1 MSNDGFREKILA
13 PGDRFMSARKLL
25 RNPHGQSI
33 IEITLITPLLLA
45 ALYVAMD
52 FGILFLTAHYT
63 QNAAREASRIGAIM
77 PDCAID
83 ATVPCVTTV
92 TQSCSAATAT
102 VVQEACN
109 RLPQAL
115 TGTSVT
121 VTLTGLYY
129 PATCLREVKVTAS
142 GTYNYGLY
150 RAMALM
156 GFPVSATTPVARSA
170 DARYQGQPVTVTGTC
185 S

>member
-1 MSNDGFREKILA
+1 
-13 PGDRFMSARKLL
+13 MSARKLL

-33 IEITLITPLLLA
+33 IELTLITPLLLA

-52 FGILFLTAHYT
+52 FGILFFTAHYT
-63 QNAAREASRIGAIM
+63 QNAVREASRIGAIM

-83 ATVPCVTTV
+83 ATVPCVGTGAV
-92 TQSCSAATAT
+92 TQSCPGTAA

-109 RLPQAL
+109 RLPDGL
-115 TGTSVT
+115 TGASVE

-129 PATCLREVKVTAS
+129 PATCMREIKVKAS

-150 RAMALM
+150 RVMALM
-156 GFPVSATTPVARSA
+156 GFPVSSTTSVARSA

-185 S
+185 T

>member
-1 MSNDGFREKILA
+1 MN
-13 PGDRFMSARKLL
+13 ARKLL

-33 IEITLITPLLLA
+33 VELSLITPLLLA
-45 ALYVAMD
+45 ALYVAVD
-52 FGILFLTAHYT
+52 FGILFFTTHYT
-63 QNAAREASRIGAIM
+63 LNAVREASRIGSIM

-83 ATVPCVTTV
+83 ATVPCVRTV

-115 TGTSVT
+115 TEASVE

-129 PATCLREVKVTAS
+129 PATCMREVKVKAS
-142 GTYNYGLY
+142 GTYNYGFY
-150 RAMALM
+150 SVMALM
-156 GFPVSATTPVARSA
+156 GFPVSPTTPVARSA
-170 DARYQGQPVTVTGTC
+170 DARYQGQPVSVTGTC
-185 S
+185 T

>member
-1 MSNDGFREKILA
+1 
-13 PGDRFMSARKLL
+13 MSAIKLL

-33 IEITLITPLLLA
+33 VEISLITPLLLA
-45 ALYVAMD
+45 ALYVVID
-52 FGILFLTAHYT
+52 FGILFSTTHYT
-63 QNAAREASRIGAIM
+63 QNAVREASRIGSIM
-77 PDCAID
+77 PDCAIN
-83 ATVPCVTTV
+83 ATVPCVRTV

-109 RLPQAL
+109 RLPHAL
-115 TGTSVT
+115 TGASVE
-121 VTLTGLYY
+121 VQLTGLYY
-129 PATCLREVKVTAS
+129 PATCLREVKVKAS

-150 RAMALM
+150 SVMALV
-156 GFPVSATTPVARSA
+156 GFPVSPSTSVARSA